1 MHLDKMQKIHIR
13 SLLELI
19 LQLDKVYAAEEEEQM
34 GCVEREG
41 CTPKVAFNHV
51 LRVAPVREL
60 LQSTIEDEVL
70 TSSEAKYVIAEP
82 DKLPKVDALAKDLVS
97 LLEGLLA
104 AWLVCIELCF
114 EWLVLV
120 ILLVDADVVE

>member
-1 MHLDKMQKIHIR
+1 
-13 SLLELI
+13 
-19 LQLDKVYAAEEEEQM
+19 M

-104 AWLVCIELCF
+104 ARLVCIELCF